1 MFCFAF
7 KHCLVFFFWSDFYL
21 LCEEIVN
28 SLATLI
34 NNKYDLMCFYV
45 YIDSSICSPAAVT
58 LFLARYKTFLLDTA

>member
-7 KHCLVFFFWSDFYL
+7 EHCLVFSKDFYL
-21 LCEEIVN
+21 LCKEIVN

-45 YIDSSICSPAAVT
+45 DIDSSICSPAAVT
-58 LFLARYKTFLLDTA
+58 MFLARYKTFLLDTA